1 MGVETMTGERI
12 RESLDVAIIK
22 PILDDL
28 SLRLDRAGIYY
39 RVFTRSKSLYSIK
52 KKLEKKADQYR
63 REGKKLQD
71 IIGIRLVF
79 YFLEDVEIVASHLRE
94 KSIRDSESNSI
105 HDLREHEVDGIG
117 GLADKIFMPSRLNLI
132 FRMDDHATNELMCI
146 LKSCE
151 DFIDRELVDN
161 TYEVQLRT
169 VLSEGWHEVEHDL
182 RYKCKDEDWWI
193 YCAQESRMLN
203 GIYASLETSERTLG
217 QLFAEISYKNY
228 KQKDW
233 EAMIR
238 NHLRIKI
245 QKDSLS
251 PEVKKVLD
259 ESNKTAKFILKQEK
273 KELLDCLFRATRP
286 YPLSMENIVYLI
298 NEMQDEG
305 EKNDRLSELL
315 RGNARRETLIR
326 EILPKK

>member
-1 MGVETMTGERI
+1 MEGESI
-12 RESLDVAIIK
+12 RNYLDLTVIK
-22 PILDDL
+22 PILEDL

-39 RVFTRSKSLYSIK
+39 RVFTRSKSLDSIK
-52 KKLEKKADQYR
+52 KKLEKKADQYK

-79 YFLEDVEIVASHLRE
+79 YFLEDVEIVASYLRE
-94 KSIRDSESNSI
+94 VSIRDSESNST
-105 HDLREHEVDGIG
+105 HDLRGREVYGIG
-117 GLADKIFMPSRLNLI
+117 GLADKVFMPIRLNLV
-132 FRMDDHATNELMCI
+132 FRMDDRTAREFKNV
-146 LKSCE
+146 LKGYEGLDC
-151 DFIDRELVDN
+151 ELVDN

-182 RYKCKDEDWWI
+182 RYKCKDEPWWG
-193 YCAQESRMLN
+193 YCDQESRMLN

-238 NHLRIKI
+238 NHLRIKFLE
-245 QKDSLS
+245 DPLS
-251 PEVKKVLD
+251 PEIKKVLN
-259 ESNKTAKFILKQEK
+259 ESNKMAKLILKQEK
-273 KELLDCLFRATRP
+273 KKLLDCLFRATRP

-315 RGNARRETLIR
+315 RGNALRETLIR

>member
-1 MGVETMTGERI
+1 MGVETMEGESI
-12 RESLDVAIIK
+12 RNSLDLTVIK
-22 PILDDL
+22 PILEDL

-39 RVFTRSKSLYSIK
+39 RVFTRSKSLDSIK
-52 KKLEKKADQYR
+52 KKLERKADQYK

-79 YFLEDVEIVASHLRE
+79 YFLEDVEIVASYLRE
-94 KSIRDSESNSI
+94 VSIRGSESNST
-105 HDLREHEVDGIG
+105 HDLRGCEVDGIG
-117 GLADKIFMPSRLNLI
+117 GLADKVFMPIRLNLV
-132 FRMDDHATNELMCI
+132 FRMDDRTTKEFEKA
-146 LKSCE
+146 LKGYEGLDC
-151 DFIDRELVDN
+151 ELVDN

-182 RYKCKDEDWWI
+182 RYKCKDEPWWG
-193 YCAQESRMLN
+193 YCDQESRMLN

-238 NHLRIKI
+238 NHLRIKFRE
-245 QKDSLS
+245 DPLS
-251 PEVKKVLD
+251 PEIRKVLD
-259 ESNKTAKFILKQEK
+259 ESNKMAKLILKQEK
-273 KELLDCLFRATRP
+273 KDLLDCLFRSIAP
-286 YPLSMENIVYLI
+286 YPLSMANIVYLI
-298 NEMQDEG
+298 NEMQEEG

-315 RGNARRETLIR
+315 LRNSVLKNLI
-326 EILPKK
+326 EKILGKE

>member
-1 MGVETMTGERI
+1 MEGESI
-12 RESLDVAIIK
+12 RNYLDLTVIK

-28 SLRLDRAGIYY
+28 SLRLGCAGIYY
-39 RVFTRSKSLYSIK
+39 RVFTRSKSLDSIK
-52 KKLEKKADQYR
+52 KKLEKKADQYK

-79 YFLEDVEIVASHLRE
+79 YFLEDVEIVASYLRE
-94 KSIRDSESNSI
+94 VSIRDSESNST
-105 HDLREHEVDGIG
+105 HDLRGREVNGIG
-117 GLADKIFMPSRLNLI
+117 GLADKVFMPIRLNLV
-132 FRMDDHATNELMCI
+132 FRMDDRTAREFKKV
-146 LKSCE
+146 LKGYEGLDC
-151 DFIDRELVDN
+151 ELVDN

-182 RYKCKDEDWWI
+182 RYKCKDEPWWG
-193 YCAQESRMLN
+193 YCDQESRMLN

-238 NHLRIKI
+238 NHLRIKFLE
-245 QKDSLS
+245 DPLP
-251 PEVKKVLD
+251 PEIKKVLD

-315 RGNARRETLIR
+315 RGNASRETLIR
-326 EILPKK
+326 EILSKK

>member
-1 MGVETMTGERI
+1 MGVEAMAGERI

-22 PILDDL
+22 PILYDL

-39 RVFTRSKSLYSIK
+39 RVFTRSKSLDSIK
-52 KKLEKKADQYR
+52 KKLEKKADQYS

-117 GLADKIFMPSRLNLI
+117 GLADKIFMPSRLNLV
-132 FRMDDHATNELMCI
+132 FRMDDHTTNELMCI

-182 RYKCKDEDWWI
+182 RYKCKDEDWWS
-193 YCAQESRMLN
+193 YCDQESRMLN

-245 QKDSLS
+245 QKDSETIDDAIASFENAVCGKDFPIKILIQTN
-251 PEVKKVLD
+251 EKHNTNLFEKETDIKIVKYVDLQIKNLLKV
-259 ESNKTAKFILKQEK
+259 
-273 KELLDCLFRATRP
+273 
-286 YPLSMENIVYLI
+286 V
-298 NEMQDEG
+298 
-305 EKNDRLSELL
+305 
-315 RGNARRETLIR
+315 
-326 EILPKK
+326 

>member
-1 MGVETMTGERI
+1 MEE
-12 RESLDVAIIK
+12 ESLRNSLNLTVIK
-22 PILDDL
+22 PILADL
-28 SLRLDRAGIYY
+28 SLHLDCAGIYY
-39 RVFTRSKSLYSIK
+39 RVFTRSKSLDSIK
-52 KKLEKKADQYR
+52 KKLEKKAGQYK

-79 YFLEDVEIVASHLRE
+79 YFLEDVEIVASYLRE
-94 KSIRDSESNSI
+94 KSIRDSESNST
-105 HDLREHEVDGIG
+105 HDLRGREVDGIG
-117 GLADKIFMPSRLNLI
+117 GLADKVFMPIRLNLV
-132 FRMDDHATNELMCI
+132 FRMDDPITREFEKA
-146 LKSCE
+146 LKGYEGLDC
-151 DFIDRELVDN
+151 ELVDN

-182 RYKCKDEDWWI
+182 RYKCKDEPWWG
-193 YCAQESRMLN
+193 YCDQESRMLN

-238 NHLRIKI
+238 NHLRIKFRE
-245 QKDSLS
+245 DPLS
-251 PEVKKVLD
+251 PEIKKVLN
-259 ESNKTAKFILKQEK
+259 ESNKMAKLILKQEK

-315 RGNARRETLIR
+315 RGNALHETMIR